1 MITIEP
7 HACPLAAGDFYNARQ
22 SALSRLLKATSS
34 LEPSLMPSASQA
46 PSGLPEHNQQSVA
59 QQWLAILSV
68 AVGAF
73 ALVTS
78 EFLPVGV
85 LNDVARDLGISAG
98 HAGLMVT
105 VPGIMAALAAP
116 LLSVGI
122 GTMDRRYLLIGLT
135 LIMIIANAVVAYAS
149 DFSLLLFG
157 RVLLGISIG
166 GFWATAIA
174 LSGRLAPKGVGV
186 AQATSI
192 IMVGVTLATVLG
204 VPVGT
209 WLSGL
214 MGWRMTFLV
223 TALVGI
229 PVLLAQVLLLPRLNP
244 EKAIRVSDLP
254 ALFINPQARIG
265 LIAVLLIGLAH
276 FAAYTYVA
284 PFFKQNAGFDGP
296 TIGSLLLLY
305 GVAGVLGNIF
315 AGFAAN
321 RSVRHTLMLVAVMI
335 GISTALFPHF
345 ATGMTGAAIL
355 IALWGFAFGA
365 FPACA
370 SIWMFIVA
378 PKDVERGMPLF
389 VAMFQVIIAL
399 GSFFGGQIVDQL
411 GTAALLS
418 LATALVAC
426 GFMTVLVLGRKVSNR
441 LAVQPC

>member
-1 MITIEP
+1 
-7 HACPLAAGDFYNARQ
+7 
-22 SALSRLLKATSS
+22 
-34 LEPSLMPSASQA
+34 MPSH
-46 PSGLPEHNQQSVA
+46 PPLEHNQQSLK

-85 LNDVARDLGISAG
+85 LNDVAGDLGISAG

-105 VPGIMAALAAP
+105 LPGIMAALAAP

-122 GTMDRRYLLIGLT
+122 GTLDRRYLLSALT
-135 LIMIIANAVVAYAS
+135 LIMIIANSVVAYAT
-149 DFSLLLFG
+149 DFNLLLVG

-174 LSGRLAPKGVGV
+174 LSGRLAPRGVGV

-223 TALVGI
+223 TALLGV
-229 PVLLAQVLLLPRLNP
+229 PVLLAQVLLLPRLTP
-244 EKAIRVSDLP
+244 DKAIHVRDLP
-254 ALFINPQARIG
+254 ALFVNPLARVG

-284 PFFKQNAGFDGP
+284 PFFKHNASFDGP

-305 GVAGVLGNIF
+305 GVAGVIGNLF

-321 RSVRHTLMLVAVMI
+321 QSVRHTLMLVALLI
-335 GISTALFPHF
+335 GVGTALFPYF
-345 ATGMTGAAIL
+345 ATSLTGAAML

-370 SIWMFIVA
+370 SIWMFVVA

-399 GSFFGGQIVDQL
+399 GSFFGGQIVDQMGSAVL
-411 GTAALLS
+411 FS
-418 LATALVAC
+418 LATALVGC
-426 GFMTVLVLGRKVSNR
+426 GFVTVLVLGRNVSNR
-441 LAVQPC
+441 LVAEPS